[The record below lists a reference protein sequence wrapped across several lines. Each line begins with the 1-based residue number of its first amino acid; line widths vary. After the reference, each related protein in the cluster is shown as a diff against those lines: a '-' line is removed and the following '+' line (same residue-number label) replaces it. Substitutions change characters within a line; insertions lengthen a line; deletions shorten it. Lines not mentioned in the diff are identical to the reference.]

1 MLIFY
6 EKKENWIDYNAGSLL
21 AGKEMDKLTEE
32 LFEYIIDLA
41 SKNILSRNEENDYRE
56 IAIFKIGVT
65 L

>member
-1 MLIFY
+1 MIFY